1 MTLCNTTQHMPS
13 EISMLIQDFA
23 RPMTRWDWR
32 KGSKCAEVLKNS
44 EEFKE
49 FEYYGYNWA
58 SYAVSTDSYH
68 YVPIDNVKFDATFA
82 YEWANQKWCDNL
94 IKKIN
99 FLGGNV
105 GPFTVDQHTR
115 FCLDTGK
122 MKWFW
127 FCEPYYNFLEYD
139 FNKKIWYN
147 DA

>member
-1 MTLCNTTQHMPS
+1 MPLCNMPQHMPS

-58 SYAVSTDSYH
+58 SYNIDGQISDYR
-68 YVPIDNVKFDATFA
+68 PIDNVKFDATFA
-82 YEWANQKWCDNL
+82 YEWANQKWTDDL

-99 FLGGNV
+99 TEGGTI
-105 GPFTVDQHTR
+105 GPYTVDQHTR
-115 FCLDTGK
+115 FHLDTGK

-127 FCEPYYNFLEYD
+127 YCEPYYNFLEYD
-139 FNKKIWYN
+139 FNKNIWYN